1 MWVGGW
7 GGRIE
12 VAGQRG
18 REENMDRR
26 RKKGPVCVSMYI
38 SIAVHSFL
46 ITCVFTTVQMTHKG
60 VFSEKDRIGV
70 GLLFLYPELQ
80 QIMKS
85 VCWSAAL
92 QNCLTTLI
100 TSNVE

>member
-1 MWVGGW
+1 M

-12 VAGQRG
+12 GAGQRG

-60 VFSEKDRIGV
+60 VFSEKDKIGV

-80 QIMKS
+80 QIMKCTS
-85 VCWSAAL
+85 ICWSAAL

-100 TSNVE
+100 PRNVE